1 MPSIIVKGNYQDKA
15 IRFLP
20 PNTTNL
26 LYWGMYGK
34 DVAFTAKNHKD
45 GSEVATIGT
54 PIYPNTNYATFKGGT
69 NYLKTPVLQTPSLT
83 LIAVFKIDSEVAF
96 NLLSVFNGTG
106 QGGSPSLVRGAGLE
120 LRVGTASDGKLDL
133 VANRS
138 VNVNG
143 TDTVSP
149 ATMAAGYNA
158 GEWCA
163 VAMTVNN
170 ATGLCKVYN
179 LTKNTVGTNSNTKPV
194 SLNTVGFTIGS
205 QITMPTTNEGNVAM
219 AAIYSDSKTDAEI
232 NDIYVKMKQYYAKRG
247 ITI

>member
-1 MPSIIVKGNYQDKA
+1 MPAIIIKGDYQA
-15 IRFLP
+15 QGIRFLP

-45 GSEVATIGT
+45 GSAVATIGT
-54 PIYPNTNYATFKGGT
+54 PIYPNANYATFKGGT

-106 QGGSPSLVRGAGLE
+106 QPASPSLVRGAGLE
-120 LRVGTASDGKLDL
+120 LQVGTASNGKLNL

-149 ATMAAGYNA
+149 ATMVAGYTA

-179 LTKNTVGTNSNTKPV
+179 LTKNTFGINLNTKPI
-194 SLNTVGFTIGS
+194 SLNTVGFAVGS
-205 QITMPTTNEGNVAM
+205 KITSPTTNDANIAM
-219 AAIYSDSKTDAEI
+219 TAIYSDSKTDAEI

-247 ITI
+247 IAI